1 MARSTWKGHVS
12 FGLVQIPVELYSA
25 ARDQDLSFDLLD
37 KRDMGHVGYKK
48 INKKTGEEVQGDDI
62 VKGYEYESGQYVI
75 VDDEDFEKA
84 NVEATRTVDIVAFVD
99 GDAIDPRYMVKPYY
113 VIPTQKNPKA
123 YALLREVLKRTGKV
137 GIAKV
142 VLRSRQYI
150 AALVVRGD
158 ILVLELL
165 RYADEIIDPA
175 TLDAPSGDLEK
186 LGVTAKEVEMAEMLV
201 AGLDAEW
208 EPEAYRD
215 EYRDDLLALIQAKAK
230 AGGVTPVA
238 APAARA
244 DDEGHVVDIMEL
256 LKRSLEASPKAKKA
270 AESWGK
276 AAAGK
281 GKAGKPASHG
291 AVAQGG

>member
-37 KRDMGHVGYKK
+37 RRDMNHVGYKK
-48 INKKTGEEVQGDDI
+48 INKKTGEDVQSDDI
-62 VKGYEYESGQYVI
+62 VKGYEYDHGQYVI

-84 NVEATRTVDIVAFVD
+84 NIEATRTVDIVAFVD

-150 AALVVRGD
+150 AALVVQGD

-165 RYADEIIDPA
+165 RCADEIINPA
-175 TLDAPSGDLEK
+175 TLDAPSRDLEK
-186 LGVTAKEVEMAEMLV
+186 LGVSPKEVEMAEMLV

-208 EPEAYRD
+208 DPEAYRD

-276 AAAGK
+276 TAAGK
-281 GKAGKPASHG
+281 AKKAPSHG